1 MPGLGGNRRVSS
13 RVALLQKLNRGRR
26 VKVTA
31 PTNYVRVVKLVKAL
45 ASEAR
50 DFEGSIPFMDTQAD
64 VAEWYTQRSQKAWS
78 KGMRVR
84 LPSAVQ
90 TGC

>member
-50 DFEGSIPFMDTQAD
+50 DFGGSNPLMDT
-64 VAEWYTQRSQKAWS
+64 R
-78 KGMRVR
+78 G
-84 LPSAVQ
+84 
-90 TGC
+90 